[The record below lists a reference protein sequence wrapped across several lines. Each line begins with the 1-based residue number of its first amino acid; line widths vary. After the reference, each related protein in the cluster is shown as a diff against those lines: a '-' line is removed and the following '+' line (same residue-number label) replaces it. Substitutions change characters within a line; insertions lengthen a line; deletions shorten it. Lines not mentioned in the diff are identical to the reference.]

1 MSSTATLTIH
11 VLDADDQ
18 YPEFSAKTYK
28 GSIREDAT
36 TVRPRKCCV
45 YKESYSM
52 SFVVLLSCS
61 LDLIQNS
68 LHLFFSRGH
77 KTNLRRLASYTQN
90 YSVVRK
96 FYLLT
101 KNMLSKLFVC
111 SKKCH
116 KWCYKKKIITGI

>member
-52 SFVVLLSCS
+52 SFLVLLSCS

-96 FYLLT
+96 FYLLPKTCSASFLSVQRSVINGVT
-101 KNMLSKLFVC
+101 KRKL
-111 SKKCH
+111 
-116 KWCYKKKIITGI
+116 